1 MISSDQW
8 RAYNDAVE
16 SIRSDAASEVE
27 RQISEWMASEWD
39 GDPASAREEAKRIMA
54 SHVAEYDRRAASLAA
69 AWYDARA
76 RESGAKL
83 DRAVTAVTYTKH
95 DIDALAHY
103 QAGKLDGDVP
113 DVDEFARMCGEF
125 AANDAM
131 KSVNKTIL
139 RNVKRDREKGA
150 KFARV
155 TSGRN
160 TCAFCLMLAGRG
172 AVYHNRKT
180 AGEFDHW
187 HRRCTCKVVP
197 CFSGNRYEVLVEGH
211 DPKKIEDRL
220 AEIEERTGIS
230 RNTSAFNREVRLR
243 DPDWL
248 FGDEAATDYSLNPI
262 EAYGTLVKPGD
273 YSLENITNRGN
284 EYRDLWA
291 HHVLEDYGYKVT
303 VRPPEALDALGR
315 VIDGVTCPDLFIG
328 DEIWEVKSPPAEN
341 RTRQAGKRAEVH
353 QRADAKRGEEL
364 QEPVRR
370 RAEGADGI
378 GPAHPRRAECPVC
391 RRGYRRLVRRV
402 RVEAHGRDEA
412 VQRPGSHGHRRRR
425 QDRQIQEERL
435 DDLSQT

>member
-27 RQISEWMASEWD
+27 RLISEWMASEWD

-76 RESGAKL
+76 REGGAKL

-328 DEIWEVKSPPAEN
+328 DEIWEVKSPPPRTAPVKPGNELKFINAQMRSAAKNFRNPYDVELKEPMESAPPTRVVLNVRYVGEDIDVSSNAFASKLMAEMKQCN
-341 RTRQAGKRAEVH
+341 VQEVMAIDAGGRI
-353 QRADAKRGEEL
+353 
-364 QEPVRR
+364 VRYKKS
-370 RAEGADGI
+370 A
-378 GPAHPRRAECPVC
+378 
-391 RRGYRRLVRRV
+391 
-402 RVEAHGRDEA
+402 
-412 VQRPGSHGHRRRR
+412 
-425 QDRQIQEERL
+425 
-435 DDLSQT
+435 